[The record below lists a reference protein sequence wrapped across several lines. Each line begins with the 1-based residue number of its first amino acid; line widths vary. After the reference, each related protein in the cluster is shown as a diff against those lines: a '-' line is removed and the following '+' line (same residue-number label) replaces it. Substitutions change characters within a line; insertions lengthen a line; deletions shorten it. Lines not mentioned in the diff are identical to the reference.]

1 MLENIEIL
9 YNINR
14 TIKESLKIPRMDRK
28 WSYSLDGRWKTIV
41 EYTYLKG
48 LSHEI
53 DFKNVDNN
61 LQDLA

>member
-28 WSYSLDGRWKTIV
+28 LSYLLDGR
-41 EYTYLKG
+41 
-48 LSHEI
+48 
-53 DFKNVDNN
+53 
-61 LQDLA
+61 